1 MMKDLIDVFRPLR
14 WYRNG
19 FMLLAVLLAVK
30 ILDIK
35 FINFFS
41 YGLHYRVI
49 LSFIALCLVTS
60 GNYGIN
66 EVVDAK
72 TDRYHP
78 QKKKRS
84 IPSEK
89 ISAKVVIIL
98 SLFFYITGFLIIS
111 RLNNYMLSF
120 SLFLL
125 AVSAFLYNIKP
136 LRIKDIPYIDFIFE
150 ALNNPIRLMVGWYTI
165 ATPNHLAPASL
176 ILGFWFLGIFLM
188 AAKRF
193 GEIRFIHNR
202 KKATQYRLSFKYYK
216 EEHLLFSMI
225 AALVSFS
232 FMLGAMS
239 FKYSVDL
246 MIELPFIIVWTIWFF
261 HLTYQKNT
269 IVKDPER
276 IFEKIPFLTFSL
288 ATLLLFAYLF
298 YSGNQIFG
306 WFLRK

>member
-1 MMKDLIDVFRPLR
+1 MIKNLIDVFRPLR

-30 ILDIK
+30 ILNIR
-35 FINFFS
+35 FIYLFS
-41 YGLHYRVI
+41 YGLQYKVV

-66 EVVDAK
+66 EIADAK
-72 TDRYHP
+72 TDLYHP
-78 QKKKRS
+78 EKSKRS
-84 IPSEK
+84 IPSG
-89 ISAKVVIIL
+89 KVSSKLVLLFSI
-98 SLFFYITGFLIIS
+98 FFYITGFLIIFK
-111 RLNNYMLSF
+111 LDNYMLTF

-125 AVSAFLYNIKP
+125 VVSAFLYNIKP
-136 LRIKDIPYIDFIFE
+136 LRFKDIPYLDFTFE

-165 ATPNHLAPASL
+165 ATPKHLVPASF

-193 GEIRFIHNR
+193 GEIRFIHDRR
-202 KKATQYRLSFKYYK
+202 KAVQYRLSFKYYK

-232 FMLGAMS
+232 FMLGALS

-276 IFEKIPFLTFSL
+276 IFEKKSFLTFSL
-288 ATLLLFAYLF
+288 ITLSLFAYLF
-298 YSGNQIFG
+298 YSGNQIFW
-306 WFLRK
+306 WFLQK